1 MILYP
6 AIDLYG
12 GHVVRLFKGNF
23 SKRTEY
29 GEDPR
34 QVAEKL
40 VQAGARWLH
49 VVDLEAAEQGRP
61 VHMKTLES
69 LASLGVP
76 IQFGG
81 GLRSAETIRMSLE
94 AGATRA
100 MVGSLLTK
108 TPETPSRLFA
118 RFGDA
123 ILPAVDV
130 KDGKVAVSGWKE
142 TVDLEPA
149 SFLRNLC
156 ETGFQTFLV
165 TAVSRDGTG
174 EGPDLELY
182 RTLSRTTEANV
193 IAAGGISSREDL
205 NSLRDRGLAG
215 AVVGK
220 ALYNG
225 ALDPGMIFGEM
236 DRDAD

>member
-12 GHVVRLFKGNF
+12 GRVVRLFKGDF
-23 SKRTEY
+23 SKKTEY
-29 GEDPR
+29 GEEPLS
-34 QVAEKL
+34 VAETL
-40 VQAGARWLH
+40 VEAGAQWLH

-61 VHMKTLES
+61 IHLETLRR
-69 LASLGVP
+69 LASLGIP

-81 GLRSAETIRMSLE
+81 GLRSEKAIATSLE

-100 MVGSLLTK
+100 MVGSLFTK
-108 TPETPSRLFA
+108 TPEAPSELFA
-118 RFGDA
+118 RFGET

-130 KDGKVAVSGWKE
+130 KNKKVAVSGWKE
-142 TVDLEPA
+142 TVDLDPVL
-149 SFLRNLC
+149 FLENLRQ
-156 ETGFQTFLV
+156 TGFHSFLV
-165 TAVSRDGTG
+165 TSVSRDGTG
-174 EGPDLELY
+174 EGPDLDLY
-182 RTLSRTTEANV
+182 ESLAHIAGTRL

-205 NSLRDRGLAG
+205 NRLRERGLAG

-225 ALDPGMIFGEM
+225 ALDPRTIFREM
-236 DRDAD
+236 GNDAD